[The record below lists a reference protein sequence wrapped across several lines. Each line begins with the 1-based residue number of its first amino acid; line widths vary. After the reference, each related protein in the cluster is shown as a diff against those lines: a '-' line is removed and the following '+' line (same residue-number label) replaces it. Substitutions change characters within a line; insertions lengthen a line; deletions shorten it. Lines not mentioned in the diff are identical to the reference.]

1 MEVLPAANLEIRVQH
16 RETAEILEH
25 EFTVVASIL
34 EDHSGPELAT
44 NRERDLANELQEHA
58 AEEVA
63 NNAEKSSEVE
73 FPKED
78 KNLIRELVFDCWMFC
93 GGRIDAWNWKSED
106 IWNAFKEFRG
116 NNPIYEMSK
125 SFRTTSQQALDFRP
139 PSWGASR
146 P

>member
-1 MEVLPAANLEIRVQH
+1 M
-16 RETAEILEH
+16 TEILEH

-93 GGRIDAWNWKSED
+93 GGRIDAWNWRSED

-116 NNPIYEMSK
+116 NNPIYEMSSK
-125 SFRTTSQQALDFRP
+125 SSP
-139 PSWGASR
+139 VPISR
-146 P
+146 GRGRLAQIIGCTNFMQCCIRLVW